1 MKEPKPDIQRCVIL
15 VDNSNVFIG
24 GRKLSAVRKGVE
36 ANGEG
41 DPRDPSW
48 RLDFEKLLACLADGR
63 SIHAA
68 LMVGSSRSEDDP
80 VWDSAD
86 QAGFDVVVH
95 ERKPGR
101 GEKAV
106 DTELVARGTEII
118 TTAGKPMVLVITSGD
133 ADYLPL
139 VDVARR
145 WSWCV
150 EMAAFAES
158 FDPQGE
164 MATAVDSIRLLDEC
178 FEQIGRCEYPW
189 P

>member
-1 MKEPKPDIQRCVIL
+1 MDKCVIL

-24 GRKLSAVRKGVE
+24 GRKYSALKKGVKP
-36 ANGEG
+36 NGKHDG
-41 DPRDPSW
+41 AVDPSW
-48 RLDFEKLLACLADGR
+48 RLDFEKLLACLAAGR
-63 SIHAA
+63 SIHSA
-68 LMVGSSRSEDDP
+68 LMVGSSKSEDDP
-80 VWDSAD
+80 VWTSAD
-86 QAGFDVVVH
+86 EAGFDVIVH
-95 ERKPGR
+95 ERKLGK

-118 TTAGKPMVLVITSGD
+118 ATSHEPMLLVITSGD

-145 WSWCV
+145 WDWGV

-158 FDPQGE
+158 FDPHGE
-164 MATAVDSIRLLDEC
+164 MARAVDRIRLLDDC
-178 FEQIGRCEYPW
+178 FDEIGRCEYAW

>member
-1 MKEPKPDIQRCVIL
+1 MSEDQGRCVIL

-24 GRKLSAVRKGVE
+24 GRKYSAIQKGVE
-36 ANGEG
+36 PNGHG
-41 DPRDPSW
+41 DPVDPSW
-48 RLDFEKLLACLADGR
+48 RLDFEKLLACLASGR

-80 VWDSAD
+80 VWESAD

-118 TTAGKPMVLVITSGD
+118 TTTEKPMVLVITSGD

-139 VDVARR
+139 VDVAHR
-145 WSWCV
+145 WDWKV

-158 FDPQGE
+158 FDPNGV
-164 MATAVDSIRLLDEC
+164 MARSVERVRLLDEC
-178 FEQIGRCEYPW
+178 FEQIGQCEYEW